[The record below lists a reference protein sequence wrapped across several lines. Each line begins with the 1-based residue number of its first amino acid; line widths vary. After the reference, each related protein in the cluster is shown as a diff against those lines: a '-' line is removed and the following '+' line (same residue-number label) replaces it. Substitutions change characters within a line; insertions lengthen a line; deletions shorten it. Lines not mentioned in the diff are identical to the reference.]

1 MRLRD
6 ALGRRVRRIRPR
18 GGGSP
23 GGCRDSSIGAKSGGG
38 GGDVSGTRLVEY
50 GLDPPGAG
58 ELLAGG
64 GAHLEVEVLDDPD
77 EVRPRDG
84 VVRALLLEVAHREGC
99 ACEGTERRG
108 GGVCTSRLEVAHS
121 QGRPSPVR
129 VVHHGIAVSQRDTAV
144 SARVTPRYSKTSGG
158 APLFVRK
165 EFGSR
170 RRRRHRRQR
179 RRRQVCGING

>member
-108 GGVCTSRLEVAHS
+108 GGSV
-121 QGRPSPVR
+121 RPGSKWLIVRAVR
-129 VVHHGIAVSQRDTAV
+129 VLSESCTTASLYPNATPQ
-144 SARVTPRYSKTSGG
+144 SARVSLRVIQRPLVAPPYSCVRNSARDGAAATDGSDGG
-158 APLFVRK
+158 GKSAA
-165 EFGSR
+165 
-170 RRRRHRRQR
+170 
-179 RRRQVCGING
+179 